1 MQGLVWKHLQQ
12 LRLLQPNGGNTPD
25 VRQLT
30 DGQTDW
36 SMLTVA
42 RCSPLERN
50 QVPTRAATWA
60 SLPNTPVMEDG
71 THEGH
76 ALRVSE
82 SFHVRDGKQFRG
94 GSRGMA
100 GEEAGDRFDR

>member
-12 LRLLQPNGGNTPD
+12 LRSLQPNGGNTPD

-30 DGQTDW
+30 DGQTDR
-36 SMLTVA
+36 SMLTAA

-60 SLPNTPVMEDG
+60 SLPNTLVMEDG